1 LVSLKDLV
9 RTLGRRKWVVIL
21 AIVLIE
27 VLAVSSSLLEAP
39 RYEASIKILVG
50 QRGDVNP
57 TIAPSVLD
65 LQQLTLTMTQAV
77 DSLPVAKAA
86 TKRLNLSMT
95 PEKLLANLD
104 SEALEVNDT
113 QTQFIEVTYTDS
125 DPQRAQRVV
134 NAIGE
139 AFSEQ
144 VSKVSRSTSAVTA
157 TVWESATVPE
167 VPISPN
173 PVRRALLGLLIGVML
188 GVGLAFV
195 FEIFDDSWRSP
206 EEAEQISGVVT
217 LGVIPALGLERGKKG
232 GSAQMARPLG
242 RSKRR
247 QALSEGSSDWL
258 ITISDPS
265 GAASEAY
272 RSLRT
277 NLFYSIAD
285 DPPNKVILLA
295 GPSSRIGKSTTCAN
309 LGVVLA
315 QADRSTLMVDCDL
328 RKPVLHKVFGL
339 SNTYGL
345 MNVLSGEYRPHEVW
359 QEPSEG
365 LHVLPA
371 GPMPPN
377 PAEVLASEHFA
388 RFLEQIRPKFDYVLL
403 DAPPTQLVSDPTIL
417 APQVDGV
424 LLLFDAQ
431 STRKDSV
438 RQAIRGLK
446 AVGAN
451 VLGTVMT
458 NVLYASVDHYYQH
471 YDAYTHKEL

>member
-1 LVSLKDLV
+1 
-9 RTLGRRKWVVIL
+9 
-21 AIVLIE
+21 
-27 VLAVSSSLLEAP
+27 
-39 RYEASIKILVG
+39 
-50 QRGDVNP
+50 
-57 TIAPSVLD
+57 
-65 LQQLTLTMTQAV
+65 
-77 DSLPVAKAA
+77 
-86 TKRLNLSMT
+86 
-95 PEKLLANLD
+95 
-104 SEALEVNDT
+104 
-113 QTQFIEVTYTDS
+113 
-125 DPQRAQRVV
+125 
-134 NAIGE
+134 
-139 AFSEQ
+139 
-144 VSKVSRSTSAVTA
+144 
-157 TVWESATVPE
+157 
-167 VPISPN
+167 
-173 PVRRALLGLLIGVML
+173 
-188 GVGLAFV
+188 
-195 FEIFDDSWRSP
+195 
-206 EEAEQISGVVT
+206 
-217 LGVIPALGLERGKKG
+217 
-232 GSAQMARPLG
+232 
-242 RSKRR
+242 
-247 QALSEGSSDWL
+247 
-258 ITISDPS
+258 
-265 GAASEAY
+265 
-272 RSLRT
+272 
-277 NLFYSIAD
+277 
-285 DPPNKVILLA
+285 VILLA